1 MRTEGRQ
8 PDLIR
13 NSPPELA
20 KAYRV
25 AADTVRRDPHWAP
38 SDAEKRA
45 RLYEREAERLEQ
57 RA

>member
-20 KAYRV
+20 RVYRI
-25 AADTVRRDPHWAP
+25 AADTARRDPHFTP
-38 SDAEKRA
+38 DAAEARA
-45 RLYEREAERLEQ
+45 RYYLAEAERLEK

>member
-20 KAYRV
+20 RAYRL
-25 AADTVRRDPHWAP
+25 AAETARRDPHFAP
-38 SDAEKRA
+38 HDAEQRA
-45 RLYEREAERLEQ
+45 RFYEREAERLEK

>member
-13 NSPPELA
+13 NSPPALA
-20 KAYRV
+20 KAFRL
-25 AADTVRRDPHWAP
+25 AADTARCDPHFTPEA
-38 SDAEKRA
+38 AEARA
-45 RLYEREAERLEQ
+45 RYYLSEAERLEQ

>member
-20 KAYRV
+20 KAYRL
-25 AADTVRRDPHWAP
+25 AADTVRRDPHWMP
-38 SDAEKRA
+38 SEAEKRA
-45 RLYEREAERLEQ
+45 AFYEREAERLEK